1 MPTASSTVFECHK
14 GSRFGLLIVGE
25 PDSTAIPAREVVN
38 SAFVS
43 EGHPTEIIPGLEAV
57 PRREDVLRICAQ
69 HTLDGL
75 AFVSV
80 RRGDEPAVADV
91 VVRDANGD
99 PFRDE
104 VAPEREE
111 GRVLRTPLSTQSKA
125 TLTVPAPESAGGAEP
140 RPAPV
145 GPLPPLLW
153 FDERDGNALLG
164 ERLLAAGE
172 VYRLLGRPDLELS
185 FQRRMRAK
193 HALLATGIAAS
204 TIGVLLAPVLWNF
217 SGHSGELGWRSSDR
231 AAKFFYIDG
240 AILALG
246 IADRHVFDHRS
257 APNGSPRTVRTR
269 TGLQRR
275 AAARR

>member
-1 MPTASSTVFECHK
+1 M
-14 GSRFGLLIVGE
+14 
-25 PDSTAIPAREVVN
+25 
-38 SAFVS
+38 
-43 EGHPTEIIPGLEAV
+43 
-57 PRREDVLRICAQ
+57 
-69 HTLDGL
+69 
-75 AFVSV
+75 
-80 RRGDEPAVADV
+80 
-91 VVRDANGD
+91 
-99 PFRDE
+99 
-104 VAPEREE
+104 
-111 GRVLRTPLSTQSKA
+111 
-125 TLTVPAPESAGGAEP
+125 PAPESAGGAEP